1 MEDRDGWARH
11 ENMPVL
17 TPCDA
22 QVSAIHRDR
31 AGPFY
36 QAAADGI
43 YDGGTGSRSTGE
55 RQASATLPDAQAH
68 VCRGED
74 LRETD
79 IGAFREEGISFEVWP
94 QFFRAGGVTEQR
106 GVWISHRAG
115 CRIMQWQ
122 MQGVTGP
129 GHRHVLPV
137 QPGHAHIDCEEIAIL
152 CRGKKAGGR
161 LERRSAT
168 DELRHAAR
176 CIAAGPGFRTVRV
189 EETDM
194 HVCPCQRR
202 RRQQDKLVAAD
213 SEAPVAQMADR
224 RGIKGGI
231 VLAAVDHDEIVAQTV
246 HFREGEGHDG
256 ASHKASCGL
265 THGEHALISAAG
277 SEGVD
282 MSGPEQLEGMHAAA
296 FTRANSEPDTIFYAQ
311 RVPDSLMDMGAR
323 TAVTAL
329 YQTALPVGGAVLDL
343 MAGALSH
350 YPEEATFQRVV
361 GLGIS
366 KGALDSNP
374 VLGERVVQDL
384 NEVTTLPF
392 EDDSFDAVTL
402 CDGLAYLTQPLAVLT
417 EVVRVLKPGAPLIL
431 TFSDQFHAVKA
442 VAIWQ
447 ALEPADRVR
456 LASVLMSRAGLAELD
471 TGEVVPPED
480 LTAWR
485 DTVHAV
491 IGRKP
496 RN

>member
-1 MEDRDGWARH
+1 M
-11 ENMPVL
+11 
-17 TPCDA
+17 
-22 QVSAIHRDR
+22 
-31 AGPFY
+31 
-36 QAAADGI
+36 
-43 YDGGTGSRSTGE
+43 
-55 RQASATLPDAQAH
+55 
-68 VCRGED
+68 
-74 LRETD
+74 
-79 IGAFREEGISFEVWP
+79 
-94 QFFRAGGVTEQR
+94 
-106 GVWISHRAG
+106 
-115 CRIMQWQ
+115 
-122 MQGVTGP
+122 
-129 GHRHVLPV
+129 
-137 QPGHAHIDCEEIAIL
+137 
-152 CRGKKAGGR
+152 
-161 LERRSAT
+161 
-168 DELRHAAR
+168 
-176 CIAAGPGFRTVRV
+176 
-189 EETDM
+189 
-194 HVCPCQRR
+194 
-202 RRQQDKLVAAD
+202 
-213 SEAPVAQMADR
+213 
-224 RGIKGGI
+224 
-231 VLAAVDHDEIVAQTV
+231 
-246 HFREGEGHDG
+246 
-256 ASHKASCGL
+256 
-265 THGEHALISAAG
+265 
-277 SEGVD
+277 D

-366 KGALDSNP
+366 KSALDSNP